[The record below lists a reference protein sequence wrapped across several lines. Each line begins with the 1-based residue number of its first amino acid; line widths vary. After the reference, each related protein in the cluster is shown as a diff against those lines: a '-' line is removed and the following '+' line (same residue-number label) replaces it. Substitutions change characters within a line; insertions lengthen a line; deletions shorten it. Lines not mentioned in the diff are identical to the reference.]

1 MNVCRVT
8 QAHAGG
14 ALHKAERKFFM
25 KHEEIEK
32 FRERAKKL
40 RDELSKH
47 NSYYAMK
54 SGYYGISSG
63 KGVDLHTLLL
73 QVTAFLYDT
82 NSLLNHLCK
91 MEQERVELIYALCS
105 PCGEKD
111 E

>member
-1 MNVCRVT
+1 MKRV
-8 QAHAGG
+8 
-14 ALHKAERKFFM
+14 
-25 KHEEIEK
+25 EIEK
-32 FRERAKKL
+32 YRERAKYL

-54 SGYYGISSG
+54 SGHYGISCG

-82 NSLLNHLCK
+82 NSLLNHLDK

-105 PCGEKD
+105 TSGEKD